1 MTNSRD
7 LILKL
12 KEVREEKGY
21 SLTDIMKLV
30 EDNGD
35 FISKST
41 LARVF
46 AEGSEDVTFRYEAT
60 IKPIANALLDI
71 GTIEDTDNMD
81 TQAMKL
87 LLKYKSDRI
96 QELER
101 QVQELE
107 SDLDKQKIKASE
119 KLEKERESFSRSIE
133 FLKEQV
139 TLKDKR
145 MDLLLN
151 AVSEKDKLHKDMLE
165 KLLTC
170 SSCQKEG
177 R

>member
-1 MTNSRD
+1 MTNSKD

-12 KEVREEKGY
+12 KDVREEKGL
-21 SLTDIMKLV
+21 SLTDIMKMV

-71 GTIEDTDNMD
+71 DTIEDTDNMD

-87 LLKYKSDRI
+87 LLQYKNDRI
-96 QELER
+96 QELEK

-119 KLEKERESFSRSIE
+119 KLEKERELHSRSIE

-145 MDLLLN
+145 MDLLLES
-151 AVSEKDKLHKDMLE
+151 VQKKDKLHEDMLA
-165 KLLTC
+165 KLLMC
-170 SSCQKEG
+170 SACEKE
-177 R
+177 RR

>member
-12 KEVREEKGY
+12 KEVREEKGL
-21 SLTDIMKLV
+21 SIADIMKMI

-41 LARVF
+41 IARVF

-71 GTIEDTDNMD
+71 GTIEDSDTMD
-81 TQAMKL
+81 VKAMKL

-96 QELER
+96 QELES
-101 QVQELE
+101 QIKELE
-107 SDLDKQKIKASE
+107 SALDKQKVKASE
-119 KLEKERESFSRSIE
+119 KLEKERESFSKSIE

-139 TLKDKR
+139 SLKDKR
-145 MDLLLN
+145 MDMLLD
-151 AVSEKDKLHKDMLE
+151 AVYEKDKLHKDMLE

-170 SSCQKEG
+170 SSCQKE
-177 R
+177 RR

>member
-107 SDLDKQKIKASE
+107 SDLDKQ
-119 KLEKERESFSRSIE
+119 
-133 FLKEQV
+133 
-139 TLKDKR
+139 
-145 MDLLLN
+145 
-151 AVSEKDKLHKDMLE
+151 
-165 KLLTC
+165 
-170 SSCQKEG
+170 
-177 R
+177 

>member
-12 KEVREEKGY
+12 KDVREEKGL
-21 SLTDIMKLV
+21 SIADIMKMI
-30 EDNGD
+30 EENGD

-41 LARVF
+41 IARVF

-96 QELER
+96 QELEK

-107 SDLDKQKIKASE
+107 SALDKQKIKASE

-139 TLKDKR
+139 AYKDKR
-145 MDLLLN
+145 MDLLLE
-151 AVSEKDKLHKDMLE
+151 AVQKKDKLHEDMLE
-165 KLLTC
+165 KLLMC
-170 SSCQKEG
+170 SACEKE
-177 R
+177 RR